1 MQPAPVEAQP
11 SASQDAHCDHP
22 PAVTHLL
29 VRLGSAAVA
38 DPGVAALL
46 FPLLQHATNL
56 GAYRQGGWQG
66 CLIAAGLLG
75 MPCCHICPECMLP
88 LPPQPVTVRR

>member
-11 SASQDAHCDHP
+11 TALQDAHCDHP

-56 GAYRQGGWQG
+56 GTHEQGGWQG
-66 CLIAAGLLG
+66 CLISGWLVSHALLSY
-75 MPCCHICPECMLP
+75 LS
-88 LPPQPVTVRR
+88 